1 MAHRRS
7 KLEAV
12 KLFDENFWPPEVSDT
27 LHINLRTVQ
36 RWFAEWRSNSQ
47 KNVVEPE
54 NLEYI
59 VSAAVESVEII
70 NKAPHLGAVTK
81 SSGNWYEAATELAE
95 ELLRDHGRIRRKLT
109 ELLTSQLDK
118 PELNI
123 RLLQGLSQSVVRHSE
138 IEIGVASLSL
148 LDINRA
154 FKTVENEGYI
164 VIDPNYVND
173 K

>member
-1 MAHRRS
+1 MAHRKAKQQAKRMFS
-7 KLEAV
+7 
-12 KLFDENFWPPEVSDT
+12 ENFEPPEVADT
-27 LHINLRTVQ
+27 INVNLRTVQ
-36 RWFAEWRSNSQ
+36 RWFADWKSE
-47 KNVVEPE
+47 NVVEPE

-59 VSAAVESVEII
+59 LSAAVESVEIA

-95 ELLRDHGRIRRKLT
+95 ELLRDNGKIRRKLT

-123 RLLQGLSQSVVRHSE
+123 RLLQGLSQSVVRHSQ

-148 LDINRA
+148 LGINRA
-154 FKTVENEGYI
+154 FKTIENEGYI
-164 VIDPNYVND
+164 VIDPNDVND